1 MIYADEDDTYHDGG
15 NYQGLVLETLD
26 NLGVSFT
33 KVPAHIH
40 TASLSPSADLA
51 KRQSHCV
58 KSGLWGKHHV
68 LTLVNPSLFS
78 SIISNSK
85 SVLCPR

>member
-1 MIYADEDDTYHDGG
+1 MIYANEDDTYHDGG
-15 NYQGLVLETLD
+15 NHQGLVLETLD

-51 KRQSHCV
+51 KSHCV
-58 KSGLWGKHHV
+58 KSDSWGKHHV

>member
-1 MIYADEDDTYHDGG
+1 MIYADEGDTYHDGG
-15 NYQGLVLETLD
+15 NHQGLVLETLD

-51 KRQSHCV
+51 MCKVR
-58 KSGLWGKHHV
+58 
-68 LTLVNPSLFS
+68 SLGETSCSYFG
-78 SIISNSK
+78 
-85 SVLCPR
+85 